1 MDWPPNLGILIIVL
15 ALIEEIGELMP
26 VVNYLVSGLSDA
38 RTVGLLTGEPSRH
51 PLLRV
56 TLDTATGNSLE
67 FSLTQTAA
75 LQLSEVLSRWLQSAD
90 FQ

>member
-1 MDWPPNLGILIIVL
+1 
-15 ALIEEIGELMP
+15 MP

-38 RTVGLLTGEPSRH
+38 RTVGLLIGEPSRH

-67 FSLTQTAA
+67 FSLTQSAA